1 MVLDENQKI
10 GVGLIVLGLG
20 FVFVGM
26 MMFFD
31 ASLIALGNIL
41 FLLGICFAIG
51 FQRTFTL
58 FTRPDRIRG
67 TLCFFTGI
75 VLVVFRWGLIGICL
89 EAFGFLNLFGNFL
102 PVALSFARQFPYIGA
117 VLDLPMIAPAVDF
130 LAGKTIP
137 KYVV

>member
-1 MVLDENQKI
+1 M
-10 GVGLIVLGLG
+10 
-20 FVFVGM
+20 
-26 MMFFD
+26 
-31 ASLIALGNIL
+31 SLSLPL
-41 FLLGICFAIG
+41 PLSLSLLS
-51 FQRTFTL
+51 
-58 FTRPDRIRG
+58 PDRIRG

-117 VLDLPMIAPAVDF
+117 ILDLPIIAPAVDF